1 MMSPLRNHLLSQETA
16 PLGCSAARGASHMKA
31 AATGGGPGLLQLAP
45 GPGSS
50 VRLEAL
56 GTSRRRTIV
65 VVAGERRIGK
75 RLWGWRLAA
84 FDTLGASLA
93 AAAAAAS
100 PLSSSVAPP
109 QCGVAQRVKG
119 L

>member
-31 AATGGGPGLLQLAP
+31 AATSGGPGLLPLAP

-50 VRLEAL
+50 VQLEAL

-75 RLWGWRLAA
+75 RLWGWRLS
-84 FDTLGASLA
+84 TRSGHLA

-100 PLSSSVAPP
+100 PLSSSVAPT
-109 QCGVAQRVKG
+109 CSAESHKE
-119 L
+119 